1 MNVQLEEKD
10 VESKSY
16 LITGGAGF
24 LGINLIRHL
33 LAKGQQV
40 TSFDIAPF
48 HYDDVKDRVRIITG
62 DIRDETAVGTA
73 LEGIDIVVH
82 AAAALPLYDP
92 EDIFSTNIDGTRNVL
107 QQAYLKKIARVIHIS
122 TTAVYGIPDHHPLHE
137 DDKLYGVGPY
147 GETKVFAESVCEEYR
162 HRGMCIPMVRPK
174 SFIGPERLGVFAM
187 LYEWAKDGK
196 HFPVLGKGENRYQY
210 LDVEDLCE
218 AIWHCATLS
227 CENVNDTFNI
237 GAKEF
242 GTPRSDFQVVL
253 DYAGYGKC
261 VISLPERPVIFTLR
275 ILERLGL
282 SPLYKWIYETV
293 GKESYVSIEKA
304 EQVLGLTPK
313 YSNRNALL
321 RNYQWY
327 LDNQVRF
334 RNSAGVTHRTP
345 WQQGALK
352 LAKLFF

>member
-1 MNVQLEEKD
+1 M
-10 VESKSY
+10 SKSY
-16 LITGGAGF
+16 LVTGGAGF

-33 LAKGQQV
+33 LLKGQRV

-62 DIRDETAVGTA
+62 DIRDETAVGPA

-107 QQAYLKKIARVIHIS
+107 HQAYLRKIARVIHIS
-122 TTAVYGIPDHHPLHE
+122 TTAVYGIPDHHPLYE
-137 DDKLYGVGPY
+137 DDELRGVGPY
-147 GETKVFAESVCEEYR
+147 GEAKVLAESVCEEYR
-162 HRGMCIPMVRPK
+162 RKGMCIPMLRPK

-187 LYEWAKDGK
+187 LYEWTKDGK

-218 AIWHCATLS
+218 AIWRCATLPA
-227 CENVNDTFNI
+227 EQVNDTFNI

-242 GTPRSDFQVVL
+242 GTPRSDFQAVL
-253 DYAGYGKC
+253 DYAGHGRRI
-261 VISLPERPVIFTLR
+261 ISLPARPVIFTLR

-293 GKESYVSIEKA
+293 GKESYVSIKKA

-313 YSNRNALL
+313 YSNRDALL
-321 RNYQWY
+321 RNYRWY
-327 LDNQVRF
+327 LDNQARF
-334 RNSAGVTHRTP
+334 RDSAGVTHRTP